1 MCESRV
7 HTRSAKEPTKGSP
20 LVFNQSM
27 TRIKLRFTRPS
38 RLPIT
43 DLDYSVRDSLDI
55 KQIMAEVVKVEYGA
69 EAANYDSFWT
79 TGNAFVR
86 LDSELFISALGT
98 SAAGASILD
107 LAGGSGIKAR
117 FAINAGAV
125 AVDIVDLS
133 QAMMREGQKVEEG
146 LNRNVIRWFEA
157 DISKPLDHLPLRPQY
172 DIVMAHWPLD
182 HADSMEVLEG
192 MLHNITS
199 YLKPG
204 GRFFGVRCCD
214 PRAPAMVSGELGV
227 VFKDFE
233 EIPGGLKFRYAFDS
247 AGSGT
252 AIEATSMEA
261 TYSGSTAIYE
271 KFGLVDVQI
280 EPYENAQVV
289 KENPKMWESF
299 LRQPGLAMVKAT
311 KKL

>member
-1 MCESRV
+1 
-7 HTRSAKEPTKGSP
+7 
-20 LVFNQSM
+20 
-27 TRIKLRFTRPS
+27 
-38 RLPIT
+38 
-43 DLDYSVRDSLDI
+43 
-55 KQIMAEVVKVEYGA
+55 MADVVKVEYAA
-69 EAANYDSFWT
+69 EAAKYDSFWT
-79 TGNAFVR
+79 TGNPFVR
-86 LDSELFISALGT
+86 IDSELFVSAL
-98 SAAGASILD
+98 SAAPGASVLD

-117 FAINAGAV
+117 FAIDAGAV
-125 AVDIVDLS
+125 AVDIVDIS
-133 QAMMREGQKVEEG
+133 QEMMLVGQEAEAS
-146 LNRNVIRWFEA
+146 LNRDVIRWFEA

-182 HADSMEVLEG
+182 HADSMAVLEG
-192 MLHNITS
+192 MLQNITS

-233 EIPGGLKFRYAFDS
+233 EIPGGLKFRYAFNDF
-247 AGSGT
+247 GSD
-252 AIEATSMEA
+252 IEATSMEA
-261 TYSGSTAIYE
+261 TYSGSTEIYE
-271 KFGLVDVQI
+271 KFGLVDVQT

-299 LRQPGLAMVKAT
+299 LKQPGLAMVKAT